1 MTIDRNN
8 FIEITTLPF
17 GVQDWTTNGQ
27 YHQLHH
33 LLDMVAYLLNRL
45 PESDRMNNTAQ
56 TVIDMFGLLF
66 SSSASDVGVNC
77 CAIATK
83 KTVNKN
89 SESYDPAN
97 TEIIVLDLEDSKRA
111 TLFLGVSTHKLQKN
125 VRDYNFF
132 INSRSSIYPT
142 YRFDLSD
149 IFQLRLA
156 ATVILAICEH
166 ENKNRWNPVVS
177 RAEKK

>member
-1 MTIDRNN
+1 MTIDRNT

-17 GVQDWTTNGQ
+17 SVQDWTTNGQ

-33 LLDMVAYLLNRL
+33 LLDMAAYLLNRL
-45 PESDRMNNTAQ
+45 PESDRMNSTAQ

-66 SSSASDVGVNC
+66 SSNESKLGINC

-83 KTVNKN
+83 KTVSKN

-97 TEIIVLDLEDSKRA
+97 TEIIVLDLEDPKRT
-111 TLFLGVSTHKLQKN
+111 TLFLGVFTHKLQKN

-156 ATVILAICEH
+156 ATIILAMCEH
-166 ENKNRWNPVVS
+166 ENANQWKPVVS
-177 RAEKK
+177 KAEKK

>member
-1 MTIDRNN
+1 MPIDRNN

-17 GVQDWTTNGQ
+17 GVQNWTTKGQ

-45 PESDRMNNTAQ
+45 PESDRTNSTAQ

-66 SSSASDVGVNC
+66 SSSVSDVGVNC
-77 CAIATK
+77 CAIKT
-83 KTVNKN
+83 TVNKN
-89 SESYDPAN
+89 SESYDPTN
-97 TEIIVLDLEDSKRA
+97 TETIVLDLEDPKRA
-111 TLFLGVSTHKLQKN
+111 ILFLGVFTHKLQRHMRN
-125 VRDYNFF
+125 YNFF
-132 INSRSSIYPT
+132 INSWHTIYPT

-156 ATVILAICEH
+156 ATIILAICEH
-166 ENKNRWNPVVS
+166 ENANQWKPVVS
-177 RAEKK
+177 KAEKK

>member
-1 MTIDRNN
+1 MIIDRNN
-8 FIEITTLPF
+8 FIKITTLPF

-33 LLDMVAYLLNRL
+33 LFDMVAYLLNRL
-45 PESDRMNNTAQ
+45 PESDRINSTAQ

-77 CAIATK
+77 CAIKT
-83 KTVNKN
+83 TVNKN

-97 TEIIVLDLEDSKRA
+97 TEIIVLDLEDPKRA
-111 TLFLGVSTHKLQKN
+111 NLFLGVFTHKLQ
-125 VRDYNFF
+125 RHMRYYNFF

-156 ATVILAICEH
+156 ATVILAMCEH
-166 ENKNRWNPVVS
+166 ENANQWQPVVS
-177 RAEKK
+177 KADKK

>member
-1 MTIDRNN
+1 MTSDRNN
-8 FIEITTLPF
+8 FIKITTLPF

-45 PESDRMNNTAQ
+45 PESDRTNSTAQ
-56 TVIDMFGLLF
+56 TVIDMFELLF
-66 SSSASDVGVNC
+66 SSNESELGINC

-97 TEIIVLDLEDSKRA
+97 TEIIVLDLEDPTRA
-111 TLFLGVSTHKLQKN
+111 ILFFGVFTHKLQ
-125 VRDYNFF
+125 RHMRYYNFH
-132 INSRSSIYPT
+132 INSQSTIYPT

-156 ATVILAICEH
+156 ATIILAMCEH
-166 ENKNRWNPVVS
+166 ENANQWKPVVS

>member
-1 MTIDRNN
+1 MTIDCNT

-45 PESDRMNNTAQ
+45 PESDHMNSTAQ
-56 TVIDMFGLLF
+56 TAIDMFGLLF
-66 SSSASDVGVNC
+66 SSSEFDVGINC

-97 TEIIVLDLEDSKRA
+97 TEIIVLDLEDPKCA
-111 TLFLGVSTHKLQKN
+111 TLFLGVFTHKLQKHM
-125 VRDYNFF
+125 RYYNFF
-132 INSRSSIYPT
+132 INDRSTIYPT
-142 YRFDLSD
+142 YKFDLSN
-149 IFQLRLA
+149 ISELRLA
-156 ATVILAICEH
+156 ATVILAMCEH
-166 ENKNRWNPVVS
+166 ESVNQWKPVIS
-177 RAEKK
+177 KDEKK

>member
-56 TVIDMFGLLF
+56 TVIDMFELLF
-66 SSSASDVGVNC
+66 SSNESKLGINC

-83 KTVNKN
+83 TTVSKN

-97 TEIIVLDLEDSKRA
+97 TEIIVLDLEDPKCA
-111 TLFLGVSTHKLQKN
+111 TLFLGVFTHKLQRN
-125 VRDYNFF
+125 MLYRNFF
-132 INSRSSIYPT
+132 INDRSSIYPT
-142 YRFDLSD
+142 YKFNLNDVSE
-149 IFQLRLA
+149 LRLA
-156 ATVILAICEH
+156 ATVILAMCEH
-166 ENKNRWNPVVS
+166 ENANQWKPVVS
-177 RAEKK
+177 KAEKK